1 METVTVQEVMQ
12 TVQEVMCV
20 WWGSTEAGKPTVA
33 LIGRMARKLGARSWI
48 GCRDEGA
55 DRLLCLPLR
64 GVCAGNWRTTVT
76 GFGLEVD
83 ASDACGWNHWWQTGC
98 CVSRYGVSVQAI
110 GERLEVD
117 ASDACGWNHWSA
129 WYCT

>member
-1 METVTVQEVMQ
+1 ML
-12 TVQEVMCV
+12 MCV

-64 GVCAGNWRTTVT
+64 GVCAGNWRTAVT

-83 ASDACGWNHWWQTGC
+83 ASARVRMEPLVADCLSLW
-98 CVSRYGVSVQAI
+98 GVCA
-110 GERLEVD
+110 GDWRTF
-117 ASDACGWNHWSA
+117 GG
-129 WYCT
+129 